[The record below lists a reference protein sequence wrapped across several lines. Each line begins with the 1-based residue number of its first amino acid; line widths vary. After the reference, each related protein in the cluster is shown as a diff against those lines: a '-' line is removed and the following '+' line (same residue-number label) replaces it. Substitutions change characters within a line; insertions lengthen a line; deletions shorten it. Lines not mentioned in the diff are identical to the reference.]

1 MGRSVQ
7 VLGRESVEGGVA
19 ARALGVDGV
28 AGRWSA
34 SPTAFWDARVVH
46 LRGVDVVIVTACALA
61 ALTLVGPAR
70 WAPGAPRAALHFALF
85 ALGPLVLR
93 TLEASFPRRRLLGF
107 VASFWLLPVL
117 ALSHELLAPL
127 VNALTPV
134 LKDAPLAALEV
145 RLLGARASVVL
156 GAWVPPWLTELLMLC
171 YYGHFLWPLVLGALL
186 YFSGRSEAFDEY
198 LLALGLLFA
207 FTYFG
212 YALVPAI
219 GPRYFLFDAFPRPL
233 EGVWLTPVLDSMM
246 REPPFAKDC
255 FPSGHTGTTLVVLAY
270 AWRFERRFFRVM
282 LLPGVGLILATLVG
296 RFHYTTDLLCA
307 VPLVLVV
314 LGLARCWSR
323 PQGAA
328 ESPVVPGK
336 TGVPPGVLGSCGRLP
351 RGLRR

>member
-1 MGRSVQ
+1 MGRPVQ
-7 VLGRESVEGGVA
+7 VLGRESVEGGGPIVA
-19 ARALGVDGV
+19 AGEWGADGD

-34 SPTAFWDARVVH
+34 SPRTFWEARVVH

-61 ALTLVGPAR
+61 ALALVGPAR
-70 WAPGAPRAALHFALF
+70 WAPGAPRAAMHFALF

-117 ALSHELLAPL
+117 ALSHEFLAPL

-134 LKDAPLAALEV
+134 LKDAPLATLEW
-145 RLLGARASVVL
+145 RLLGAWASVVL
-156 GAWVPPWLTELLMLC
+156 GSWVPPWLTELLMLC
-171 YYGHFLWPLVLGALL
+171 YYGHFLWPLMLGAVL
-186 YFSGRSEAFDEY
+186 YFSGRREAFDEY

-219 GPRYFLFDAFPRPL
+219 GPRYFLFDAFPQPL
-233 EGVWLTPVLDSMM
+233 KGVWLTPLLDSMM

-270 AWRFERRFFRVM
+270 AFRFERRVFRVM
-282 LLPGVGLILATLVG
+282 LLPGVGLIVATLVG
-296 RFHYTTDLLCA
+296 RFHYTTDLVCA

-328 ESPVVPGK
+328 VFPVVAGK
-336 TGVPPGVLGSCGRLP
+336 TGVPPGVLGS
-351 RGLRR
+351 